1 MTVSLSATLVEDLGL
16 DVLSLL
22 VFARIV
28 ECGGIAPAA
37 AELQLSRSAASK
49 RLADLERRLG
59 TRLLARTTRRL
70 APTEAGDAVLQHC
83 QRIAAEIRAAGD
95 AVGGLAGGGAKGLL
109 RVSCPPTLGR
119 LHVLPHLGGFLERH
133 PGVSLRLLLT
143 ELPFEEIA
151 RKVDLAVRVMS
162 GIPEGYVARTICE
175 VAWVL
180 VAAPR
185 YLETHPPPATPEEI
199 AAHDCVSFGA
209 IPWPTDWVF
218 SRRGVRREVRVRG
231 RFQANNLDAVRAMAE
246 QGRGLALLPG
256 YLLEEP
262 LREGRLVALLQG
274 YAARLPGAE
283 RVSVVYAPPTATAPR
298 LRAFLG
304 FLQERLAGLGR
315 LPRGAA

>member
-1 MTVSLSATLVEDLGL
+1 MTVSLSATLAEDLGL

-49 RLADLERRLG
+49 RLAELERRLG

-83 QRIAAEIRAAGD
+83 HRIAAEIRAAGD
-95 AVGGLAGGGAKGLL
+95 AVGGLAGGGAQGLL

-119 LHVLPHLGGFLERH
+119 LHVLPHLGEFLERH

-151 RKVDLAVRVMS
+151 RKVDIAVRVMS
-162 GIPEGYVARTICE
+162 GIPEGYVARTVCE
-175 VAWVL
+175 VEWML
-180 VAAPR
+180 VASPR
-185 YLETHPPPATPEEI
+185 YLAAHPAPAAPEEI

-218 SRRGVRREVRVRG
+218 ARRGVRREVRVRG

-246 QGRGLALLPG
+246 QGRGLALLPA

-262 LREGRLVALLQG
+262 LRAGRLLRLLPG
-274 YAARLPGAE
+274 YAARVPGAE

-298 LRAFLG
+298 LRAFLA
-304 FLQERLAGLGR
+304 FLQERLSGLGKLR
-315 LPRGAA
+315 RG